1 MQKPQEL
8 GDYFSIVEDFLS
20 KTFRDDCKL
29 FFAIRSEQASTLRM
43 TSSASSSL
51 NKQQADGDS
60 TNNNKNSAT
69 TLHNVRF
76 SPRLFLFDDNATF
89 GKLKIGAQTTIPQ
102 ICESVVNLII
112 SSDGVTRAKLSLDGM
127 RIEGLSLDGSASYN
141 FIESGSK
148 DVVACAA
155 KLLKK
160 NFYAAAEVERN
171 GLGSWSKGLEL
182 GTSFYNVILGCGLRH
197 RSVSLVEEAHRT
209 LSESQHDSQGDYEDQ
224 SLFIGAG
231 MHGKNWSYGGR
242 MLYRSE
248 AWDAL
253 QFSMYRQVGKAT
265 SVACNYILQLLDRNA
280 LVTVGAAQAFH
291 VYVPSFLV
299 PQGEAG
305 EQQQDRSTRV
315 PFVGAMKGDT
325 AGNVSIAVRGQLN
338 SSLEWSV
345 VAKKNVLNEGERFR
359 YGVQL
364 TLSDD

>member
-1 MQKPQEL
+1 MDKPQEL

-43 TSSASSSL
+43 STSSATDTKS
-51 NKQQADGDS
+51 A
-60 TNNNKNSAT
+60 NNNT
-69 TLHNVRF
+69 TLHHVRF
-76 SPRLFLFDDNATF
+76 SPRLFLFDDHATF
-89 GKLKIGAQTTIPQ
+89 GKLKIGAHTTIPQ
-102 ICESVVNLII
+102 LCESIVNLVI
-112 SSDGVTRAKLSLDGM
+112 SSDGVTRAKVSLDE
-127 RIEGLSLDGSASYN
+127 IQQVEGLSLNGSASYN

-155 KLLKK
+155 KLLRK

-171 GLGSWSKGLEL
+171 GLGSWAKGLEL
-182 GTSFYNVILGCGLRH
+182 GTSFYNVIVGCGLRH
-197 RSVSLVEEAHRT
+197 RNVSLVEENHRALVDT
-209 LSESQHDSQGDYEDQ
+209 HDSQIGSYEDQ

-265 SVACNYILQLLDRNA
+265 SVACNYVLQLLDRNA

-291 VYVPSFLV
+291 LYLPSFLV
-299 PQGEAG
+299 PQSQADGNEK
-305 EQQQDRSTRV
+305 ELSSKRV
-315 PFVGAMKGDT
+315 PFVGAVKGDT
-325 AGNVSIAVRGQLN
+325 AGNVSFAVRGQLN
-338 SSLEWSV
+338 GSLEWSV
-345 VAKKNVLNEGERFR
+345 VARKNLLNEGEPFR